1 MPRALSTWTAQCT
14 RTYERILQ
22 PSVEVIHVP
31 MTPFYGPVV
40 QHNMCLHCAL
50 YCANAPCQDNMRGNA
65 SRAPPLSCS
74 LVLVTANNS
83 EHHSPSV
90 AEHVERSVVEHGGPC
105 VGEHC
110 ELSVGEHCERSA
122 GSVVG
127 LALVSILCLALVSN
141 SSAALQRFGRSLTN
155 HFGRHSRK
163 TLRP

>member
-1 MPRALSTWTAQCT
+1 MHLNVSVTLPCNVYGICFRAFCFHGRLWYNTSRFYTAPFTAPTHHAKIICAETQA
-14 RTYERILQ
+14 ER
-22 PSVEVIHVP
+22 
-31 MTPFYGPVV
+31 
-40 QHNMCLHCAL
+40 
-50 YCANAPCQDNMRGNA
+50 
-65 SRAPPLSCS
+65 PPLFCS

-90 AEHVERSVVEHGGPC
+90 AEHVERSAVEHGGPC

-127 LALVSILCLALVSN
+127 LALVSILCLALVSS
-141 SSAALQRFGRSLTN
+141 SSAALQRFGPSLTN